1 MVTLANRPRPVGFCY
16 MCGTRTHCFEDEV
29 PFPGCECYDAQAATD
44 HLTDAPN
51 SELQAQSSN
60 LQAPT
65 SKLRAPTC
73 SLQTRFSATAY
84 HPSPSS
90 TLQILCSNLSSN
102 FLAPNCERH
111 VPSSDLKS
119 RSGNTRLRNS
129 SCPCPQVLA
138 LPSLFVRAQM
148 TDDVVNDED
157 L

>member
-1 MVTLANRPRPVGFCY
+1 

-44 HLTDAPN
+44 HLADAPN

-73 SLQTRFSATAY
+73 SLQTRLSGTAY
-84 HPSPSS
+84 HLPAPHCKFSVPTSVPTS
-90 TLQILCSNLSSN
+90 LLRNANVTFPAQTSNL
-102 FLAPNCERH
+102 APGTN
-111 VPSSDLKS
+111 
-119 RSGNTRLRNS
+119 RLRNS

-138 LPSLFVRAQM
+138 LPTLFVRAQM